1 MTKYRLIQF
10 LLLAIISLPTINA
23 ACDGTLMERYG
34 LRLTKKSEPMSQ
46 GEADLRTRVVN
57 AVLIAYEHL
66 NSTATFHDNCK
77 DPVKLP
83 GGCWKELK
91 AINLETREEHSIL
104 FPKGSTLKKSINSV
118 FESNEPY
125 SIDCQWASDFVSF
138 IALNAAI
145 PNEVDEILKRKEDE
159 LAISRSFSRRLL
171 ASSSYS
177 AVGFKP
183 GDLAYILGHPDYKT
197 RHPYGLY
204 RAENLYFVGYK
215 DGVDIKGNA
224 AELKMYMGFGE
235 FFKDGPKT
243 AADVQL
249 HLTREH
255 IKMSENAQL
264 KSKEKQ
270 LLDMFRGMGIESLS
284 IGELGEFPAELNE
297 GEIFSDIRK
306 QKTIFTL
313 LNSDLFK

>member
-1 MTKYRLIQF
+1 M
-10 LLLAIISLPTINA
+10 
-23 ACDGTLMERYG
+23 
-34 LRLTKKSEPMSQ
+34 
-46 GEADLRTRVVN
+46 
-57 AVLIAYEHL
+57 
-66 NSTATFHDNCK
+66 
-77 DPVKLP
+77 
-83 GGCWKELK
+83 
-91 AINLETREEHSIL
+91 
-104 FPKGSTLKKSINSV
+104 
-118 FESNEPY
+118 
-125 SIDCQWASDFVSF
+125 
-138 IALNAAI
+138 
-145 PNEVDEILKRKEDE
+145 
-159 LAISRSFSRRLL
+159 
-171 ASSSYS
+171 
-177 AVGFKP
+177 GFKP

-255 IKMSENAQL
+255 IKMSENAQDFFET
-264 KSKEKQ
+264 SVPTVEEKQ

-313 LNSDLFK
+313 LKSDLFK

>member
-66 NSTATFHDNCK
+66 NSTA
-77 DPVKLP
+77 
-83 GGCWKELK
+83 
-91 AINLETREEHSIL
+91 INLETREEYSIL

-171 ASSSYS
+171 ASSSCS

-313 LNSDLFK
+313 LKSDLFK